1 MMNNKK
7 RPHLVSVKTIL
18 IILAVSCFSLYA
30 LFPHTLFF
38 EDDSLS
44 QDYTFEKT
52 YLNAALSTDPYNEKL
67 RAKKI
72 AIHIGLNEYS
82 QATSELKKLPKS
94 DKKTVLEIKLLYA
107 LWVDSG
113 AKKDDRFEELTL
125 KLSAFTHWDE
135 QLLEIAKA
143 TGLNTSV
150 AQYYE
155 RYAQPLLAADFW
167 LSAGEP
173 AKALAIYK
181 THINADVAQKAI
193 ETALGANNPKQ
204 AYRWWKKY
212 GDTANSERTLY
223 YASLAGDDAAALKA
237 VEILLK
243 AQPNNSEYLTKAM
256 HLRLANGDAPGA
268 EQLIAK
274 LLRKTPN
281 NKALR
286 LLNWKIMRWQ
296 NKPKQALKEF
306 KWLMAHK
313 AVDVAMLTD
322 SINDANALY
331 LYQDAN
337 DIYEYKA
344 QNRQLKGNG
353 FANWMQT
360 NEFIGNAKQELN
372 HIERYE
378 QINGKTPLSQF
389 WKAKVLH
396 DTGNLAGLRALWP
409 HYAGPKNEE
418 DLLWLARAHW
428 LNDDFT
434 TALTILKQKAHSND
448 DEFWSARVDMAM
460 RVNDK
465 QEELYALEQLKNI
478 TPLSVGDMLHYQQL
492 KFADNPQGLLNY
504 LWQQAPLTDRQ
515 LIQITLLSTQIG
527 DEKHV
532 TRIHQALEKQRYNKA
547 LYPAWLILSNWY
559 QNQSDLNYA
568 YTTLNRAAKLSEYN
582 PDVVLAQGWLA
593 LQMHDTIMIKRILA
607 NYSSNEPNR
616 DWAQLL
622 ASLSIHQKAFNSA
635 YFYLR
640 QLAISNPR
648 DLTTLVNLADVMNQL
663 GYYANAS
670 ELKHYLLNHLP
681 KDKYAYRG
689 LMIQWAGAMAVPH
702 LRQFSS
708 LDDIAPEAINNATA
722 NWWLARRA
730 AQKLEPWQK
739 LQLAMNNGEFN
750 KVKALVNTQTL
761 GKVDE
766 LSALLYLKQPY
777 ATMQHWYEELTQ
789 EPTLAETSLL
799 RNARTSYFRALEINL
814 SPEAGLNTSQ
824 YDVNV
829 YFPYAKGQWKLS
841 ISNQQNLNN
850 NGLLFAIEDKMTWGR
865 WYFDAKVDSHQGKLM
880 SRQGLSLDTRYQW
893 DSRTQVGVKLE
904 HNVENRQSETLL
916 SFAKLNKTTAYINY
930 AIDGRQ
936 NVQLSAAAMAFK
948 RRSDSSTL
956 VKGQEYNAR
965 YQYTILKDRPIWN
978 TYFSAQWQD
987 FERTLAPLG
996 VDQRARP
1003 QLIDIQ
1009 PFRRFAL
1016 GTSLSSNTNL
1026 APPYLGESPS
1036 WLFDISTGYQTLND
1050 TLDVS
1055 VSSGA
1060 GWSVLGDDLF
1070 KLQLGY
1076 QSSNKVGNS
1085 DTQLQLGYYVHF

>member
-1 MMNNKK
+1 MINKK
-7 RPHLVSVKTIL
+7 RPHLVSLKTIL
-18 IILAVSCFSLYA
+18 IILAVSCFALYA

-52 YLNAALSTDPYNEKL
+52 YLNAALSTDPNNEKL
-67 RAKKI
+67 RAKKV
-72 AIHIGLNEYS
+72 AIHLGLNEYS
-82 QATSELKKLPKS
+82 EATTELEKLPKN
-94 DKKTVLEIKLLYA
+94 DKKTELEIKLLYA

-125 KLSAFTHWDE
+125 KLAAFKHWDNE
-135 QLLEIAKA
+135 LLNIAKA
-143 TGLNTSV
+143 TGLNASV
-150 AQYYE
+150 ARYYE
-155 RYAQPLLAADFW
+155 QNKQPLLAADFW
-167 LSAGEP
+167 LGAGEP

-181 THINADVAQKAI
+181 KHINADVAKKAI
-193 ETALGANNPKQ
+193 DTALGANNPKQ
-204 AYRWWKKY
+204 AYTWWKKY
-212 GDTANSERTLY
+212 GDIANAERTLY
-223 YASLAGDDAAALKA
+223 FANLTGDDEAALKA
-237 VEILLK
+237 VEKLLK
-243 AQPNNSEYLTKAM
+243 AQPNNTEYLTKAM
-256 HLRLANGDAPGA
+256 HLRLANGDANGA
-268 EQLIAK
+268 EQLISK
-274 LLRKTPN
+274 LLAKKPN
-281 NKALR
+281 DKELR

-306 KWLMAHK
+306 KWLMANK

-378 QINGKTPLSQF
+378 QINGKTSLSQF

-409 HYAGPKNEE
+409 TYQGPKNEE

-428 LNDDFT
+428 LHNDFA
-434 TALTILKQKAHSND
+434 TALAILKQKKQSTD
-448 DEFWSARVDMAM
+448 DEFWSARIDMAM
-460 RVNDK
+460 RVKDK
-465 QEELYALEQLKNI
+465 QEELFALEQLKNI

-492 KFADNPQGLLNY
+492 KFAGNPTGLLDY
-504 LWQQAPLTDRQ
+504 LWQQTPLTDRQ

-527 DEKHV
+527 DEQHV
-532 TRIHQALEKQRYNKA
+532 TRAHQALEKQRYNKA
-547 LYPAWLILSNWY
+547 LYPAWLVLSSWY

-593 LQMHDTIMIKRILA
+593 LQMHDTIMIERILDK
-607 NYSSNEPNR
+607 YSTNEPSR

-640 QLAISNPR
+640 QLAVSNPK

-663 GYYANAS
+663 GYYANAT

-689 LMIQWAGAMAVPH
+689 LMIQWAGAMAIPH

-708 LDDIAPEAINNATA
+708 LDEIAPDAVNNDTA

-739 LQLAMNNGEFN
+739 LQLYMTNGEFN
-750 KVKALVNTQTL
+750 KIKALVNTNTL

-777 ATMQHWYEELTQ
+777 ATMQRWYEELTQ
-789 EPTLAETSLL
+789 SPTEAETALM
-799 RNARTSYFRALEINL
+799 RNARNSYFRALEINL
-814 SPEAGLNTSQ
+814 SPEAGLNSSQ
-824 YDVNV
+824 YDINV
-829 YFPYAKGQWKLS
+829 YFPYANGQWKLS

-850 NGLLFAIEDKMTWGR
+850 NGLLFAIEDKITWGR
-865 WYFDAKVDSHQGKLM
+865 WYFDAKIDSHQGSLA
-880 SRQGLSLDTRYQW
+880 SRQGFSLDSRYQW
-893 DSRTQVGVKLE
+893 DSRTQLGVKLE
-904 HNVENRQSETLL
+904 HNVENRQSEALL
-916 SFAKLNKTTAYINY
+916 SFAKLDKATAYVNY
-930 AIDGRQ
+930 NIDARQ
-936 NVQLSAAAMAFK
+936 NLQLSAAAMAFK
-948 RRSDSSTL
+948 RRSNSSTL
-956 VKGQEYNAR
+956 VSGQEYNAR
-965 YQYTILKDRPIWN
+965 YQYTILRDRPIWSA
-978 TYFSAQWQD
+978 YFSAQWQEFD
-987 FERTLAPLG
+987 RTLAPID
-996 VDQRARP
+996 VDRP
-1003 QLIDIQ
+1003 RPLLIDLQ

-1016 GTSLSSNTNL
+1016 GTSISSTGNL
-1026 APPYLGESPS
+1026 APPYLGASPS

-1050 TLDVS
+1050 TIDVS

>member
-1 MMNNKK
+1 MNNKK

-94 DKKTVLEIKLLYA
+94 DKKTELEIKLLYA

-274 LLRKTPN
+274 LLLKTPN

-378 QINGKTPLSQF
+378 KINGKTPLSQF

-527 DEKHV
+527 DEKYV

-739 LQLAMNNGEFN
+739 LQLAMSNGEFN

>member
-94 DKKTVLEIKLLYA
+94 DKKTELEIKLLYA

-274 LLRKTPN
+274 LLLKTPN

-378 QINGKTPLSQF
+378 KINGKTPLSQF

-527 DEKHV
+527 DEKYV

-739 LQLAMNNGEFN
+739 LQLAMSNGEFN

>member
-1 MMNNKK
+1 MNNKK

-94 DKKTVLEIKLLYA
+94 DKKTELEIKLLYA

-193 ETALGANNPKQ
+193 ETALGANNTKQ

-730 AQKLEPWQK
+730 AQKLDPWQK
-739 LQLAMNNGEFN
+739 LQLAMSNGEFN

-880 SRQGLSLDTRYQW
+880 SRQGLSLDARYQW
-893 DSRTQVGVKLE
+893 NSRTQVGVKLE

>member
-1 MMNNKK
+1 MNNKK

-52 YLNAALSTDPYNEKL
+52 YLNAALSSDPNNEKL

-72 AIHIGLNEYS
+72 AIHLGLNEYS
-82 QATSELKKLPKS
+82 QATNELEKLPKS
-94 DKKTVLEIKLLYA
+94 DTKTELEIKLLYA

-113 AKKDDRFEELTL
+113 ANKDDRFEELTL
-125 KLSAFTHWDE
+125 KLAAFKHWDS
-135 QLLEIAKA
+135 QLLNIAKA
-143 TGLNTSV
+143 TGLNVNV

-155 RYAQPLLAADFW
+155 QHAQPLLAADFW
-167 LSAGEP
+167 LGAGEP
-173 AKALAIYK
+173 GKALAIYK

-204 AYRWWKKY
+204 AYTWWKKY
-212 GDTANSERTLY
+212 GDTANTERTLY
-223 YASLAGDDAAALKA
+223 FASLAGDNKEALKA
-237 VEILLK
+237 VEKLLK
-243 AQPNNSEYLTKAM
+243 TQPNNSEYLTKAM
-256 HLRLANGDAPGA
+256 HLNLANGNANAA

-274 LLRKTPN
+274 LLLKTPN
-281 NKALR
+281 DKALR

-344 QNRQLKGNG
+344 QNRQLKDNG

-378 QINGKTPLSQF
+378 QINGKTPLSQY

-434 TALTILKQKAHSND
+434 TALAILKQKARSND
-448 DEFWSARVDMAM
+448 DEFWGARVDMAL

-465 QEELYALEQLKNI
+465 KEELYALEQLKNI
-478 TPLSVGDMLHYQQL
+478 SPLSVGDMLHYQQL

-504 LWQQAPLTDRQ
+504 LWQQTALTDRQ

-527 DEKHV
+527 DEEHV
-532 TRIHQALEKQRYNKA
+532 TRAHQALEKQRYNKA

-607 NYSSNEPNR
+607 NYSSNEPSR
-616 DWAQLL
+616 EWAQLL

-739 LQLAMNNGEFN
+739 LQLAMSNGEFN

-761 GKVDE
+761 GKIDE
-766 LSALLYLKQPY
+766 LSALLYLRQPY
-777 ATMQHWYEELTQ
+777 ATMQRWYEELTH
-789 EPTLAETSLL
+789 EPTQAETSLL

-865 WYFDAKVDSHQGKLM
+865 WYFDAKVDSHQGNLM
-880 SRQGLSLDTRYQW
+880 SRQGLSLDARYQW

-936 NVQLSAAAMAFK
+936 NMQFSAAAMAFK

-956 VKGQEYNAR
+956 ISGQEYNAR
-965 YQYTILKDRPIWN
+965 YQYTILKDRPIWS

-996 VDQRARP
+996 IDQRARP
-1003 QLIDIQ
+1003 LLIDIQ

-1016 GTSLSSNTNL
+1016 GTSLSSNSNL

-1050 TLDVS
+1050 TLDIS

>member
-1 MMNNKK
+1 MNNKK

-94 DKKTVLEIKLLYA
+94 DKKTELEIKLLYA

-527 DEKHV
+527 DEKYV

-739 LQLAMNNGEFN
+739 LQLAMSNGEFN

>member
-1 MMNNKK
+1 MNNKK

-52 YLNAALSTDPYNEKL
+52 YLNAALITDPYNEKL

-94 DKKTVLEIKLLYA
+94 DKKTELEIKLLYA

-223 YASLAGDDAAALKA
+223 YASLAGDDVAALKA

-281 NKALR
+281 NKSLR

-378 QINGKTPLSQF
+378 QINGKTPLSQY

-434 TALTILKQKAHSND
+434 TALTILKQKTHSND

-527 DEKHV
+527 DEEHV
-532 TRIHQALEKQRYNKA
+532 TRAHQALEKQRYNKA

-582 PDVVLAQGWLA
+582 PDVVLTQGWLA

-640 QLAISNPR
+640 QLAVSNPR

-708 LDDIAPEAINNATA
+708 LDDIAPEAINNTTA

-739 LQLAMNNGEFN
+739 LQLAMSNGEFN

-777 ATMQHWYEELTQ
+777 ATMQRWYEELTQ

-893 DSRTQVGVKLE
+893 DSRTQVGLKLE

>member
-1 MMNNKK
+1 MNNKK

-94 DKKTVLEIKLLYA
+94 DKKTELEIKLLYA

-547 LYPAWLILSNWY
+547 LYPAWLILSNRY

-730 AQKLEPWQK
+730 AQKLDPWQK
-739 LQLAMNNGEFN
+739 LQLAMSNGEFN

-880 SRQGLSLDTRYQW
+880 SRQGLSLDARYQW
-893 DSRTQVGVKLE
+893 NSRTQVGVKLE

-1009 PFRRFAL
+1009 PFRRFSL

>member
-94 DKKTVLEIKLLYA
+94 DKKTELEIKLLYA

-281 NKALR
+281 NKSLR

-313 AVDVAMLTD
+313 AIDVAMLTD

-378 QINGKTPLSQF
+378 QINGKTPLSQY

-607 NYSSNEPNR
+607 NYSSNDPNR

-648 DLTTLVNLADVMNQL
+648 NLTTLVNLADVMNQL

-708 LDDIAPEAINNATA
+708 LDDIAPEAINNTTA

-739 LQLAMNNGEFN
+739 LQLAMSNGEFN

-777 ATMQHWYEELTQ
+777 ATMQRWYEELTQ

-880 SRQGLSLDTRYQW
+880 SRQGLSLDARYQW